1 MMPSAEPGRPVILVT
16 DDELFILQYVRQVL
30 QLADFTVITTTT
42 ADQAWAI
49 LKRRLAEIDL
59 VLTDIVMPGSIDGL
73 ELAARL
79 RQLDHNLPVLF
90 MTGAL
95 PEDDPRTGSVIE
107 KQALLRKPFFP
118 KQLVDF
124 IGTRIRS
131 RPDGL
136 ASEASPGISR

>member
-16 DDELFILQYVRQVL
+16 DDELFILQYVRHVL

-79 RQLDHNLPVLF
+79 RQLDRDLPVLF
-90 MTGAL
+90 MTGAVL
-95 PEDDPRTGSVIE
+95 EDDPRTGGVIE
-107 KQALLRKPFFP
+107 KQSLLRKPFFP

-124 IGTRIRS
+124 VGARIRS
-131 RPDGL
+131 RPNGL
-136 ASEASPGISR
+136 AGESFPRD